1 MNTVA
6 APGPPLELGDA
17 FRTSTQ
23 IETAAAGL
31 DWLDK
36 GVLVGVGGRQ
46 AQGVIYET
54 YLVG

>member
-23 IETAAAGL
+23 IETAAGL

>member
-17 FRTSTQ
+17 FGTSTQ
-23 IETAAAGL
+23 IETAAGL